1 MVSTCLP
8 YAVERGP
15 ERAKCRADRDSG
27 VQQREVRRIQSPA
40 HGRMD
45 HVSSQRITAGVERK
59 GEGPREGPAMH
70 VLTHLRQRILVQ
82 VDLIVLAAPSTKIV
96 AIEST
101 RLL

>member
-1 MVSTCLP
+1 VPIGTPEYSNVKSGESRAQPTGGWIMFLVSESLP
-8 YAVERGP
+8 EWSVRGRGP
-15 ERAKCRADRDSG
+15 ERDP
-27 VQQREVRRIQSPA
+27 V
-40 HGRMD
+40 
-45 HVSSQRITAGVERK
+45 
-59 GEGPREGPAMH
+59 MH